1 MEILKIVL
9 ICIIAVLLILIIGNA
24 NKEQAVFIRIATS
37 ILLIFVLTNKMVEI
51 YDDFRIIFDEELIG
65 INYFKIIIKVIMIAY
80 LSEFASDI
88 SKDAGENTI
97 ASNAI
102 IAGKILIIY
111 ISSPIFLEVMKKM
124 TTLIN

>member
-9 ICIIAVLLILIIGNA
+9 ICIIAVLLILLISNT
-24 NKEQAVFIRIATS
+24 NKEQAVFIRIITS
-37 ILLIFVLTNKMVEI
+37 VLLIFILSNKMIEI
-51 YDDFRIIFDEELIG
+51 YEDFKIIFDSDVIG
-65 INYFKIIIKVIMIAY
+65 INYFKIIIKVIVIAY

-111 ISSPIFLEVMKKM
+111 ISSPIFIEVIKKM
-124 TTLIN
+124 TMFIN